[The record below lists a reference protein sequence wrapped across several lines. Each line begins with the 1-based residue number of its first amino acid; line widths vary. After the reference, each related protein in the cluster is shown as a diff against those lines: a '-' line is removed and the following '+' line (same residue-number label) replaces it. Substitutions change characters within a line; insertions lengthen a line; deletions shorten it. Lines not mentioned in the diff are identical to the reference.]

1 VSRTLASSSNKRAAF
16 EREALVHLD
25 ALYGLA
31 VRLTQNERDA
41 EDLVQDALVK
51 AFRFFHRFDP
61 GSNAKAWLFKVLV
74 NTFYNTCRKHRNIQ
88 RLHSEAE
95 LEGQA
100 GQFISAASTAGLNAE
115 CEILDRLAAQEIRS
129 AMDELPE
136 EFRLAV
142 ILCDVY
148 DFSYKEIAEILG
160 CPVGTV
166 MSRLYRGR
174 RLMQRK
180 LFDYAVEQGYLK
192 PVRTDDAADL
202 EAYRRKREGKP

>member
-1 VSRTLASSSNKRAAF
+1 LASSSKKRAAF
-16 EREALVHLD
+16 EKEALVHLD

-95 LEGQA
+95 LDGHA

-115 CEILDRLAAQEIRS
+115 CDVLDRLAAQEIRS
-129 AMDELPE
+129 TMDELPE

-192 PVRTDDAADL
+192 PARTDDGGTADL
-202 EAYRRKREGKP
+202 EAYRRKKEGKP